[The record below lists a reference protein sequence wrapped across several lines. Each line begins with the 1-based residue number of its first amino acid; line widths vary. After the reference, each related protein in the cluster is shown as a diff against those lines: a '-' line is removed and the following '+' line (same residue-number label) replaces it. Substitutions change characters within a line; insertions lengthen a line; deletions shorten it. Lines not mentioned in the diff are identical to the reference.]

1 MAPNLGWDEASASFA
16 ALGSEARLQ
25 VLKVLVRAGPEGLS
39 ASDIQS
45 RTGIAASTLT
55 HHLKFL
61 SAAGVVTQERQGR
74 SIVSRA
80 AFSHLEDLAQ
90 FLISECCADTQR
102 KAANSDLSENAASP
116 MPFPPAASRAIGDPQ

>member
-1 MAPNLGWDEASASFA
+1 MTHRLTWDAASASFA

-25 VLKVLVRAGPEGLS
+25 VLKVLVRAGPDGLS
-39 ASDIQS
+39 ASDIQT

-61 SAAGVVTQERQGR
+61 TAAGVVTQERQGR
-74 SIVSRA
+74 SIISHA

-90 FLISECCADTQR
+90 FLISECCADTQKR
-102 KAANSDLSENAASP
+102 AAND
-116 MPFPPAASRAIGDPQ
+116 G